1 MSGSNAE
8 ESVLVQIIYSRAD
21 IYTAV
26 VGGKKTQGYTVPLIM
41 ALQVF
46 FQRRG
51 NYVFLILKSV
61 PGDLI

>member
-8 ESVLVQIIYSRAD
+8 ESAPAQIIYSRAD
-21 IYTAV
+21 IYT
-26 VGGKKTQGYTVPLIM
+26 GGGGELTQGYMVPLIM

-51 NYVFLILKSV
+51 NCVFLILKSR
-61 PGDLI
+61 PGDFI